1 MEEESKKGD
10 QTLADTVTKLALKS
24 KDADAVLKRV
34 KIIEGKCMNNEV
46 ELEEYDNMLKQTN
59 KMAGDN
65 ENKLDEVSRK
75 LGVQEEE
82 LKGAIERAA
91 LAESKLFKVEEEL
104 QTVGENMKHL
114 EKSSSNAFEREE
126 KLKIKIL
133 LFLQKYQVIDTR
145 SEGRLHLRKK
155 LMLWNFPQWPYPPR
169 LSK

>member
-1 MEEESKKGD
+1 
-10 QTLADTVTKLALKS
+10 
-24 KDADAVLKRV
+24 
-34 KIIEGKCMNNEV
+34 MNNEV

-126 KLKIKIL
+126 KLKNKIL
-133 LFLQKYQVIDTR
+133 LLLQKYKVAEARFEYGEMNITKLNHKIDEIEDEIYR
-145 SEGRLHLRKK
+145 EKMKVKK
-155 LMLWNFPQWPYPPR
+155 CSDQLDETFEEMLNHY
-169 LSK
+169 